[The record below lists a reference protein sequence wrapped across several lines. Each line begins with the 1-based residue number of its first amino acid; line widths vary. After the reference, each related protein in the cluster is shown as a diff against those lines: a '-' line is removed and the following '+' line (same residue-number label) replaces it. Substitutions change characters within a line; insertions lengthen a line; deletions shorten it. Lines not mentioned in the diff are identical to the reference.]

1 MKRITV
7 FLLLFIITGTVG
19 YSQIPQNFEAGIPP
33 GWTTYN
39 NAFGSF
45 QWTTINAVTT
55 PPVVCEG
62 SISAYVNGRENIGAG
77 NTSEK
82 WLVSSLVTV
91 PVNGQLLFSTRSTIN
106 GFDNTTYQ
114 VRVSTVSQNTGF
126 QIVAQWTEEELTQVF
141 NICEEKTVDLSVAG
155 YEGQDVYIA
164 FVMLV
169 TQPTATPTGDR
180 WIVDKVRLVER
191 CLNPENIQVT
201 GIGHDSATISW
212 DNPSGA
218 NLFEVE
224 IVEFPNTPTGVGVQ
238 VGPGASYLPTLNPS
252 TQYAVYVRALC
263 SESISEWVG
272 PTNFLTSTTGVPSN
286 GVNIYTS
293 DGTLDENRRV
303 VLDGFNL
310 SFLQGGRI
318 GVGTNNLFSKFTIG
332 DDTDV
337 KFTDIE
343 PAITDVNA
351 LFEIKSNEKRDKYN
365 KFNISQFKDYTWMQ
379 SSILNREPST
389 LSINPLR
396 GNVGI
401 GVLDATAQLHTINSV
416 RFEDLPFVSKKPI
429 ALLGTDI
436 DGYVFNY
443 DPNQFGVGTTQ
454 NAWLLNGNAL
464 TNPGTGAGQNFIGT
478 TDAKD
483 LVFGVANDEQMR
495 LTQSGRLNFYNHN
508 GNLTYA
514 RNLYIGGG
522 NDNAVVPPPPGDL
535 NGGSNFANVAVG
547 VASLSSVTTG
557 SSNTSVGNNS
567 MRSNTTGKGNS
578 SFGANSSLLNS
589 TGHSNSSFGS
599 KSLELNENGSA
610 NTAIGFSSLQ
620 KTKGSDNT
628 AVGYRAGN
636 SLTPGNNNNNNNSN
650 NVFIGSDAG
659 YYLQTGNNNILIG
672 HRATSN
678 HFSTSVKLTGGY
690 NNIFIGTSLQPTQT
704 VVSNELN
711 IGNWIFG
718 KNGQIAIGSFTDLPQ
733 AFNTNIDFQLIVKKG
748 IRTEKVRV
756 DIASEKSWPDYVFEK
771 DYSLLS
777 LSELEKYISSNGHLP
792 NIPKAAEVVKEGID
806 LGEMNAK
813 LLEKVEELT
822 LHSIELN
829 KKNESQQKLIDDL
842 IERLE
847 KLEKNIK
854 Q

>member
-1 MKRITV
+1 MKRITI
-7 FLLLFIITGTVG
+7 FLLLFIMTGTIA
-19 YSQIPQNFEAGIPP
+19 YSQIPQNFEAEIPA

-91 PVNGQLLFSTRSTIN
+91 PVNGQLLFSTHSTIN

-180 WIVDKVRLVER
+180 WIVDKVRLVES

-238 VGPGASYLPTLNPS
+238 LGPGTSYLPTLNPS
-252 TQYAVYVRALC
+252 TQYEVYVRALC
-263 SESISEWVG
+263 AEINSQWVG
-272 PTNFLTSTTGVPSN
+272 PTNFLTTSSGGTGN

-293 DGTLDENRRV
+293 NGSLPENRQV
-303 VLDGFNL
+303 ELGGFNL
-310 SFLQGGRI
+310 NFVKGGRV

-332 DDTDV
+332 DDTDEL
-337 KFTDIE
+337 FTEIE
-343 PAITDVNA
+343 PAITDVKA
-351 LFEIKSNEKRDKYN
+351 LFEIKSNEKRGKYY
-365 KFNISQFKDYTWMQ
+365 KFNISQYKDFTWMQ
-379 SSILNREPST
+379 SSLNNRDAST
-389 LSINPLR
+389 LSINPLK

-429 ALLGTDI
+429 AVLGTDI
-436 DGYVFNY
+436 DGNVFNY
-443 DPNQFGVGTTQ
+443 DPNLFGGVGTTQ
-454 NAWLLNGNAL
+454 DAWLLNGNAL
-464 TNPGTGAGQNFIGT
+464 TNPGTGVGQNFIGT

-483 LVFGVANDEQMR
+483 LVFGVANDEKMR
-495 LTQSGRLNFYNHN
+495 ITQSGRLNFYNHN
-508 GNLTYA
+508 GSQTYA

-522 NDNAVVPPPPGDL
+522 NDTAVVPTT
-535 NGGSNFANVAVG
+535 SNFANVAVG
-547 VASLSSVTTG
+547 MASLSSNTTG
-557 SSNTSVGNNS
+557 SSNSAVGNNS
-567 MRSNTTGKGNS
+567 LRLNTKGNSNS
-578 SFGANSSLLNS
+578 SFGADSSQFNSEGN
-589 TGHSNSSFGS
+589 SNSSFGY
-599 KSLELNENGSA
+599 KSLEFNNKGSA
-610 NTAIGFSSLQ
+610 NTAIGSLSLQ
-620 KTKGSDNT
+620 NVKGSSNT
-628 AVGYRAGN
+628 AVGFRAGF
-636 SLTPGNNNNNNNSN
+636 SLTNSNPALYNSNNSN
-650 NVFIGSDAG
+650 NVFIGCEAG
-659 YYLQTGNNNILIG
+659 YYLNTGINNILIG
-672 HRATSN
+672 YRTTSS
-678 HFSTSVKLTGGY
+678 FSNGAVNLTSGN
-690 NNIFIGTSLQPTQT
+690 NNIFIGNQLQPTQSG
-704 VVSNELN
+704 VSNELN

-718 KNGQIAIGSFTDLPQ
+718 KNGQIAIGSFTSLTSLTQ
-733 AFNTNIDFQLIVKKG
+733 AFITNNDFQLIVKKG

-756 DIASEKSWPDYVFEK
+756 DIASVKNWADHVFTK
-771 DYSLLS
+771 DYSLLP
-777 LSELEKYISSNGHLP
+777 LSELEKYISANGHLP
-792 NIPKAAEVVKEGID
+792 NIPKAEEVVKEGID

-847 KLEKNIK
+847 KLEKNTK